1 MCFIVN
7 IGFNTGR
14 GLADYTLNGPFQF
27 AIRRAIENSSGR
39 LVIWGQP
46 LKSPRR
52 LVGCIVRR
60 RRRRRPWIARLRKH
74 ICWWLKCGVLRWPLD
89 HNVIVKALRVSYL
102 ATTRA
107 LSIKLRFLSFAKP
120 EWLINVSRVITFCF
134 VCCCFFLYL
143 LLANFKVNCLQ
154 HISFQIVCICICLK
168 NKYSCPSG
176 LFFNSSLRRKMLRS
190 LCFKPVDLFT

>member
-7 IGFNTGR
+7 RLGSC
-14 GLADYTLNGPFQF
+14 GLYFKWPFS
-27 AIRRAIENSSGR
+27 IRDKESNWEFVRAAGHLRSTIEIPQATSR
-39 LVIWGQP
+39 LYSTP
-46 LKSPRR
+46 TTAEAALD
-52 LVGCIVRR
+52 CE
-60 RRRRRPWIARLRKH
+60 RLRKH

-120 EWLINVSRVITFCF
+120 KWLINVSRVITFCF
-134 VCCCFFLYL
+134 VCCFFFLYL